1 MILKLLES
9 IMVSLGIAIIAVTAY
24 ALVII
29 GYAISA
35 LDKHIKSG
43 K

>member
-9 IMVSLGIAIIAVTAY
+9 IMIGLGIAIIAVSAY
-24 ALVII
+24 ALVLI
-29 GYAISA
+29 GYTMSA